1 MTLPTPLASAM
12 SQIDSALRYIPAPNK
27 GEVSGPL
34 VNAKKCME
42 SAKNSLENYVESLQF
57 EQNASRTNETGKSPQ
72 TAIGVAAATSKNATK
87 EELR

>member
-1 MTLPTPLASAM
+1 MTLPTHLASAM

-42 SAKNSLENYVESLQF
+42 SVKNSLENYVLSL
-57 EQNASRTNETGKSPQ
+57 EQNEKHGSNNNDAGAATNEPPAPNQSACKGGQ
-72 TAIGVAAATSKNATK
+72 YD
-87 EELR
+87 

>member
-1 MTLPTPLASAM
+1 MTLPTSLASAL

-42 SAKNSLENYVESLQF
+42 SVKNSLENYAESLSF
-57 EQNASRTNETGKSPQ
+57 DVNIDRTIASETDATTPVPTKQNNLAKGGQ
-72 TAIGVAAATSKNATK
+72 DA
-87 EELR
+87 